1 MPYYPQLATGAS
13 AQFPIEREI
22 ARRTITNDFAD
33 GTRLKLDDPAAMG
46 MFWTLRY
53 EGLTDAERT
62 AIEELFGSTEGRL
75 QTFMF
80 LDPSGN
86 LLHWS
91 EDLEKPVWN
100 VDGTLQ
106 VTTQVPDG
114 IGSERASRLINAGQ
128 VFQGI
133 QQKIDAPGWYRYCF
147 SVTARASAT
156 CAARMILT
164 NADGTAV
171 SEYPVGPIWTRYTC
185 SGAIEGEAED
195 ITCRFET
202 GAGAAVEVFGFQLEA
217 QPNASAYRVTR
228 TQSGVYTRTRF
239 LEDEI
244 VFVANGIDD
253 HAAIVR
259 LYSALGGNQ

>member
-1 MPYYPQLATGAS
+1 MLYYPQLATGAS
-13 AQFPIEREI
+13 AQFPIERQV

-33 GTRLKLDDPAAMG
+33 GMRLKLDDPAAAG

-62 AIEELFGSTEGRL
+62 AIEDLFGSAEGRL

-80 LDPSGN
+80 LDPSSN
-86 LLHWS
+86 LLRWS

-100 VDGTLQ
+100 ADGMLQ
-106 VTTQVPDG
+106 VTSQVPDG
-114 IGSERASRLINAGQ
+114 VGSERASRLTNTGQ

-147 SVTARASAT
+147 SVTARASAA
-156 CAARMILT
+156 CMARMILT

-171 SEYPVGPIWTRYTC
+171 SEYAVGPSWTRYAC

-202 GAGAAVEVFGFQLEA
+202 AAGAAVEVFGFQLEA
-217 QPNASAYRVTR
+217 QPNSSAYRVTG
-228 TQSGVYTRTRF
+228 TQSGVYPKTRF
-239 LEDEI
+239 FEDEI
-244 VFVANGIDD
+244 LFVANGIDD